1 MCVLCLSEWQFAYG
15 KVKQG
20 NERRHINVGRLRA
33 INENLALRSVGPAHI
48 YIQRVYRDRA
58 VGGLGVGDG
67 AVKAICL
74 CASSLA

>member
-1 MCVLCLSEWQFAYG
+1 MCVLCLSEWQFASG

-33 INENLALRSVGPAHI
+33 INENLALRSVGPAHTYGECI
-48 YIQRVYRDRA
+48 EIEQWA
-58 VGGLGVGDG
+58 VWGWGDG